1 MRQATNYGDKRVIT
15 YQPEKTMREG
25 SWAWKWEGSGR
36 VESRRR
42 RDRIRQAEVAEA
54 RKERAAAAA
63 AAAAVRAP
71 KRRGSRPELGGQGGC
86 KC

>member
-25 SWAWKWEGSGR
+25 ELGMEVGGQRSSRGDGGTGSDR
-36 VESRRR
+36 QRLRRHVKR
-42 RDRIRQAEVAEA
+42 
-54 RKERAAAAA
+54 A

-71 KRRGSRPELGGQGGC
+71 KRRGVRPQPGPERL
-86 KC
+86 

>member
-25 SWAWKWEGSGR
+25 ELGMEVGGQRSSRGDGGTGSDR
-36 VESRRR
+36 QRLRRHAKR
-42 RDRIRQAEVAEA
+42 
-54 RKERAAAAA
+54 AAA

-71 KRRGSRPELGGQGGC
+71 KRRGVRPQPGPERL
-86 KC
+86 

>member
-1 MRQATNYGDKRVIT
+1 MEVGGQR
-15 YQPEKTMREG
+15 
-25 SWAWKWEGSGR
+25 SSR

-54 RKERAAAAA
+54 RKERAVAVAAAA

-71 KRRGSRPELGGQGGC
+71 KRRGSRPELGGGGQGGC
-86 KC
+86 K